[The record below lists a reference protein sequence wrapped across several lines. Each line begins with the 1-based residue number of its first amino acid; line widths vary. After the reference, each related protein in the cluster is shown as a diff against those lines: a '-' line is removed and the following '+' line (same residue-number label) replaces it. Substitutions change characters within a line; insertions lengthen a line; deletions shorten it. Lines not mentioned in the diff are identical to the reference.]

1 MIPGASMSKGEC
13 SSFSA
18 AASTPEHQSQQKT
31 NKSCHIKSVA
41 LQDMSEM
48 SKPLQQ
54 QVAQTAS
61 HSNDSEKNDQ
71 WPWRNA
77 VQCNASELQDLQ
89 CLKHLQ
95 AMLQSPQ
102 LFRLGKT
109 LYKSLVGL
117 ILACLHD
124 RPVHWA
130 HHFPAPV
137 QSNLLS
143 KGMSWENNLA
153 TASVS
158 RGLTVCRQTEIS
170 QNGSHYIAATQIFTT
185 IYKSLLCSRHSN
197 S

>member
-61 HSNDSEKNDQ
+61 HSNDSEKK
-71 WPWRNA
+71 WPMTLA
-77 VQCNASELQDLQ
+77 ECSAMQ
-89 CLKHLQ
+89 CLWTSRPSVLETP
-95 AMLQSPQ
+95 ASDVAISPA
-102 LFRLGKT
+102 LSAWENT
-109 LYKSLVGL
+109 KSLVGL

-124 RPVHWA
+124 RPFHWA

-170 QNGSHYIAATQIFTT
+170 QNGSHYIATQIFTT